1 MRVKPAQGLKVRD
14 PHTKKL
20 LPDDGIDVPDDSPV
34 WNRILNDG
42 DVVRVRQPATAQLT
56 SARAETEGDKA

>member
-1 MRVKPAQGLKVRD
+1 MRVKPAPGLKVRD

-42 DVVRVRQPATAQLT
+42 DVVRVELPATAEPT
-56 SARAETEGDKA
+56 SARAETEGDNA